1 MDRSGG
7 PGGRKKWVSG
17 SGKGVGR
24 RGGGLN
30 LGGPAG
36 KRGSYGG
43 RPTGGGAGGFSGGTG
58 RPAGSFGR
66 RGRGGMPSGG
76 ILILL
81 VLFLIF
87 GGKSALTGLFQSGSG
102 AGTGTSSLLR
112 TGGLI

>member
-36 KRGSYGG
+36 N
-43 RPTGGGAGGFSGGTG
+43 GAAMGDVLQAAAQEDF
-58 RPAGSFGR
+58 PAER
-66 RGRGGMPSGG
+66 D
-76 ILILL
+76 
-81 VLFLIF
+81 
-87 GGKSALTGLFQSGSG
+87 ALRAALEEG
-102 AGTGTSSLLR
+102 AEGACLPAVF
-112 TGGLI
+112 